1 MVLAWKCY
9 RCHLYFREE
18 VHARTHAD
26 VTNHSPSRVRMAV
39 A

>member
-1 MVLAWKCY
+1 MVRVWKCY

-18 VHARTHAD
+18 AHARAHAD
-26 VTNHSPSRVRMAV
+26 VTNHSTFCIRIDA